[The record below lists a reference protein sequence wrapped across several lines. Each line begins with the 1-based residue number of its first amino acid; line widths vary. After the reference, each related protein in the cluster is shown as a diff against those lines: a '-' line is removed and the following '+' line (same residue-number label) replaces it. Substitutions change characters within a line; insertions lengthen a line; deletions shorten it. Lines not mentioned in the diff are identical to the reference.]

1 MGIFSRFRDIVSS
14 NINAMLDKAED
25 PEKLVKLM
33 IQEME
38 DTLVEIKASC
48 AGSMARRARVL
59 RTLEEGKRHT
69 GNWAARARMAIQKG
83 REELAR
89 EALFEKRRFRND
101 VEGLERQA
109 GQYTEI
115 IERFQ
120 SDIEQLENKLEAV
133 RKKHAI
139 LVARH
144 LHATKR
150 KAAQTKIRH
159 ADTSDV
165 FARFESFENRIE
177 RMEADADLINFGR
190 KRTLRDELDDLE
202 RDDEIESEIE
212 ELKKVISQSNQESKE

>member
-1 MGIFSRFRDIVSS
+1 
-14 NINAMLDKAED
+14 
-25 PEKLVKLM
+25 
-33 IQEME
+33 
-38 DTLVEIKASC
+38 
-48 AGSMARRARVL
+48 
-59 RTLEEGKRHT
+59 
-69 GNWAARARMAIQKG
+69 MAIQKG